1 MNHNKLT
8 LIIFFIAYPIYLDIS
23 IEEDV
28 NLIAAIVTV
37 CYFPRLDKS
46 IVQTTI
52 TMILDLENK
61 DLSRVG
67 ILEKESHRVFLSEEE
82 KSLGGTVQIRW
93 TPRPDMI
100 VWSFF
105 LPEK

>member
-1 MNHNKLT
+1 
-8 LIIFFIAYPIYLDIS
+8 
-23 IEEDV
+23 
-28 NLIAAIVTV
+28 
-37 CYFPRLDKS
+37 
-46 IVQTTI
+46 
-52 TMILDLENK
+52 MILDLKNK